1 MDGKAKISHAPG
13 ATAAH
18 VECLRLHEPA
28 MPLDTSLLGTDD
40 DASIAILVEQNQ
52 QIDIPLAMNLLSI
65 LTPLLFLI
73 LPATAQFQFFE
84 HMFGG
89 GGGGPQQPPQNA
101 ASDSSWYQ
109 AQYENGRQTYN
120 RVTATRA
127 LPLTE

>member
-1 MDGKAKISHAPG
+1 MH
-13 ATAAH
+13 
-18 VECLRLHEPA
+18 
-28 MPLDTSLLGTDD
+28 
-40 DASIAILVEQNQ
+40 
-52 QIDIPLAMNLLSI
+52 LLSI

-109 AQYENGRQTYN
+109 AQYENAVEDKVELGDGSMICASKGGWSQGEAGRKIELA
-120 RVTATRA
+120 RKG
-127 LPLTE
+127 LI